1 VSQESRLKKWWSDH
15 PDATKCYQVL
25 MEFFETSRQAGKYM
39 RAMHARH
46 IRKHVKEEDRSE
58 KIEDRRQI
66 ASAAP
71 RNDE

>member
-46 IRKHVKEEDRSE
+46 IRKHVKEEDR
-58 KIEDRRQI
+58 RQI